1 MKEFFFHNLSACEV
15 EAVDTRVQAA
25 AVAFEL
31 YGLAAEVSFRAE
43 HVDCQVGAVRAG
55 KQVDAMR
62 ELVLELEV
70 EEAVGDGRVA
80 AGRAVG

>member
-31 YGLAAEVSFRAE
+31 YGLAAEVSFSY
-43 HVDCQVGAVRAG
+43 
-55 KQVDAMR
+55 
-62 ELVLELEV
+62 LEICDFTLATSSEGENGFV
-70 EEAVGDGRVA
+70 I
-80 AGRAVG
+80 